1 MLRFINVFKN
11 RAEKRKLMVH
21 AVCRQ
26 ESRRWFGVIPGYEN
40 VEKRFREC
48 AKLEN
53 CFFSSKRERT
63 IGILR
68 TRARPLQSN

>member
-1 MLRFINVFKN
+1 MFQN
-11 RAEKRKLMVH
+11 RAEKRKIMVQ

-26 ESRRWFGVIPGYEN
+26 ESKRWFGVIPGYGN

-48 AKLEN
+48 VKLEN
-53 CFFSSKRERT
+53 CFFSTKRERT

-68 TRARPLQSN
+68 TRARPLQSD

>member
-1 MLRFINVFKN
+1 MFQN
-11 RAEKRKLMVH
+11 RAEKRKIMVQ

-26 ESRRWFGVIPGYEN
+26 ESKRWFGVIPGYGN

-53 CFFSSKRERT
+53 CFFSTKRERT

-68 TRARPLQSN
+68 TRARPLQSD